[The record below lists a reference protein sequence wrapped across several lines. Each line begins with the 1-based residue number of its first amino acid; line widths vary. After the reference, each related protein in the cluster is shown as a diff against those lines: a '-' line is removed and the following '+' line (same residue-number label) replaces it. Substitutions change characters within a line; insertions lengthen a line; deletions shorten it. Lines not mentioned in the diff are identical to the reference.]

1 MALSEFA
8 ARRAKPKEKAY
19 KLFDGDGLYLLV
31 NPTGSKLWRLKYRYG
46 GKEKLLSFGPYP
58 LIPIVDARLKR
69 DEAKRKLLSG
79 TDPSEAKRQEKLTAE
94 VEARNTFGLIAA
106 EYLGNLE
113 ARNRSP
119 ITVEKNRW
127 LLEDLASPLSARP
140 IKEITAAEILD
151 LLKKIEKSGR
161 RVTAGRLRGVIGSVF
176 RLAVMTLRA
185 EHDPTAV
192 LKGALLPPVTQS
204 RAAITDERELGMLL
218 LAIDEYDGWPTISGA
233 LKFLT
238 LTCVRPGEVRF
249 AVRSEFDREK
259 ATWSIPAERMK
270 MRQPHIVPLSRQA
283 LAILDDIWPLSE
295 GGELVFPS
303 VRSRRKPLSENALN
317 QALRRMGYTKE
328 EMTSHGC
335 RASASSILN
344 DRGFDPDVIEAVLAH
359 QDANAVRRAYNR
371 ATYWN
376 QRVKLM
382 QEWADLLD
390 EFRTYK

>member
-31 NPTGSKLWRLKYRYG
+31 NPSGSKLWRLKYRYG

-106 EYLGNLE
+106 EYIENLE

-151 LLKKIEKSGR
+151 LLRKIEKSGR

-185 EHDPTAV
+185 ENDPTAV
-192 LKGALLPPVTQS
+192 LKGALLPPVTKS
-204 RAAITDERELGMLL
+204 RAAITDERELGLLL

-303 VRSRRKPLSENALN
+303 VRSKRKPLSENALN
-317 QALRRMGYTKE
+317 QALRRMGYTKD

-359 QDANAVRRAYNR
+359 QDGNAVRRAYNR

-376 QRVKLM
+376 ARVKLM
-382 QEWADLLD
+382 QEWANLLD
-390 EFRTYK
+390 EFRTAR

>member
-19 KLFDGDGLYLLV
+19 KLFDGDGLFLLV
-31 NPTGSKLWRLKYRYG
+31 NPKGSKLWRLKYRYG

-58 LIPIVDARLKR
+58 LVSIVDARAKR
-69 DEAKRKLLSG
+69 DEAKRTLLSG
-79 TDPSEAKRQEKLTAE
+79 TDPGEAKRQRKLAAE
-94 VEARNTFGLIAA
+94 VAARNTFGLIAE
-106 EYLGNLE
+106 EYIENQK
-113 ARNRSP
+113 ARNRSRLT
-119 ITVEKNRW
+119 IQTNKW
-127 LLEDLASPLSARP
+127 LLKDLASPLSHRP

-151 LLKKIEKSGR
+151 LLKKVEKSGR
-161 RVTAGRLRGVIGSVF
+161 RVTARRLRGIIGSVF
-176 RLAVMTLRA
+176 RLAVVTLRA
-185 EHDPTAV
+185 DGDPTTV
-192 LKGALLPPVTQS
+192 LKDALLPPVTQN
-204 RAAITDERELGMLL
+204 RAAITNEREFGLL
-218 LAIDEYDGWPTISGA
+218 LCAIDEYDGWPTITAA
-233 LKFLT
+233 LQFLA

-249 AVRSEFDREK
+249 AVRSEFDLRK
-259 ATWSIPAERMK
+259 AVWSIPAERMK

-283 LAILDDIWPLSE
+283 LAVLDDIWPLSE

-303 VRSRRKPLSENALN
+303 VRSKKKPLSENALN
-317 QALRRMGYTKE
+317 QALRRMGYTKDE
-328 EMTSHGC
+328 VTSHGF

-344 DRGFDPDVIEAVLAH
+344 DRHFDPDVIEAVLAH

-390 EFRTYK
+390 EFRTYR